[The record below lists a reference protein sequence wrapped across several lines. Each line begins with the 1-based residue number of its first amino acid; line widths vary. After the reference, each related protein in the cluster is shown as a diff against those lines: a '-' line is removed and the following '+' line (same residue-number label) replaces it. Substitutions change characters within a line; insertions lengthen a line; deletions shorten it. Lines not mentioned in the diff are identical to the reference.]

1 MPDRYIADQRIGGSS
16 RSATAMADRDDRLRA
31 LIAIHGDMEIETGRE
46 TVVGATS
53 GPAAALAGSRRWG

>member
-31 LIAIHGDMEIETGRE
+31 LIAIHGDMEIETGLE